1 MLWVRERH
9 GAELD
14 HLAISM
20 NSEPPAAHH
29 ALPASQTRPTHAP
42 GAGGARRNQEKKS
55 TNGEID
61 LKADTSVGGISKA
74 HVMVMVATSAF
85 KFPSKPALIS
95 SPWDR
100 YPAG

>member
-20 NSEPPAAHH
+20 NSETPAAHH

-61 LKADTSVGGISKA
+61 LKADTRLGGISKA
-74 HVMVMVATSAF
+74 HVMVMVATSAH
-85 KFPSKPALIS
+85 KFPS
-95 SPWDR
+95 
-100 YPAG
+100 

>member
-20 NSEPPAAHH
+20 NSETPAAHH

-55 TNGEID
+55 AANGEID
-61 LKADTSVGGISKA
+61 LKADTRHGGYLGL
-74 HVMVMVATSAF
+74 M
-85 KFPSKPALIS
+85 
-95 SPWDR
+95 
-100 YPAG
+100 